1 MKYLNWFFIGTALAL
16 CLTLTAPPIAQ
27 AAANKETSAKVQ
39 KSPSK
44 KAAKGSA
51 VKTTAKAS
59 KKSKAEK
66 SSANKS
72 KSRKAASKKDKSKK
86 IASIKNKSKKVASR
100 TDKSEK
106 SSDSRM
112 VWMERARESEILT
125 GQASWYGKDFHNK
138 ETASGL
144 DYDMHTFTAAHRTLP
159 IGTIVKVTDQKRG
172 KSVMVCVTDRG
183 PYVRG
188 RIIYLS
194 YAAAKKLDL
203 EKRGVC
209 RVNLEVI
216 SDEKGQP
223 LKPGKAYFV
232 RYGNTGYKDKVGPF
246 KGFADAAAMHEALR
260 QAHPDAEVVLDST
273 H

>member
-16 CLTLTAPPIAQ
+16 CLTLTAPPVAQ

-39 KSPSK
+39 KSSSK
-44 KAAKGSA
+44 KAAKSST

-66 SSANKS
+66 SSTKKS
-72 KSRKAASKKDKSKK
+72 KSEKVASKKDKSE
-86 IASIKNKSKKVASR
+86 KVASR
-100 TDKSEK
+100 KDKSEK
-106 SSDSRM
+106 SSDNRK

-125 GQASWYGKDFHNK
+125 GQASWYGKDFHNR

-188 RIIYLS
+188 RIIDLS

-232 RYGNTGYKDKVGPF
+232 RYGTTGHKDKVGPF